1 MLQNRREKVDE
12 LFTVVSRL
20 KRLARPRCP
29 QVERVWVAVQTRRNE
44 IKSLVDAHP
53 ALAMQPLRYELARFT
68 ILLAILEMAVPVVN
82 LLLRRPRRSSLW
94 VAVEVHV
101 LAVDLDYYFV
111 EPTRNARKGT
121 ELLRVCT
128 LIVTA
133 VTPRAR
139 HLSSRPSLLL
149 EKKVIQESDGKP
161 KQLSAVGRSRGEF
174 SGVTDFLKEE

>member
-1 MLQNRREKVDE
+1 MPRPMSTAECESSFILRALGEGLRVDG
-12 LFTVVSRL
+12 
-20 KRLARPRCP
+20 
-29 QVERVWVAVQTRRNE
+29 
-44 IKSLVDAHP
+44 
-53 ALAMQPLRYELARFT
+53 
-68 ILLAILEMAVPVVN
+68 
-82 LLLRRPRRSSLW
+82 RRPRESRPLS
-94 VAVEVHV
+94 VACGY
-101 LAVDLDYYFV
+101 LV

-133 VTPRAR
+133 VIPRAR